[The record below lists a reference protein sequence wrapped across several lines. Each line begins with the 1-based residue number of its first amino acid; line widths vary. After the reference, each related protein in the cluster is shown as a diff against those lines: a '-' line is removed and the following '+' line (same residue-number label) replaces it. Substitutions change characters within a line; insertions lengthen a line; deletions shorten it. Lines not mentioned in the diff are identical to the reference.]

1 MAFAHSTNVGMP
13 ARGGQRAAG
22 CAAIS
27 CEISNLPKVVAI
39 KPSGRRANPPRA
51 MNDGGVAPAAAG
63 GNPQA
68 AYLQSCRE
76 LNAAIGTLEDALIA
90 FTGKPDDVKGR
101 VFERTRARL
110 DAELSAASGADAAAS
125 EASPDR

>member
-1 MAFAHSTNVGMP
+1 
-13 ARGGQRAAG
+13 
-22 CAAIS
+22 
-27 CEISNLPKVVAI
+27 
-39 KPSGRRANPPRA
+39 
-51 MNDGGVAPAAAG
+51 MNDGGEAPAAPG

-110 DAELSAASGADAAAS
+110 DVELSAASGADAAAS
-125 EASPDR
+125 EASQDR